1 MNQLS
6 LEGVEHRE
14 DWVDVFF
21 EEFEVGVV
29 EHHVVACVF
38 IEFVVL
44 SRVEVDSL
52 LEDIDQVFNRHK
64 ISEFTRI
71 LRFWVDEDLTVGD
84 HLVSEF
90 SD

>member
-1 MNQLS
+1 M
-6 LEGVEHRE
+6 
-14 DWVDVFF
+14 
-21 EEFEVGVV
+21 GVV

-52 LEDIDQVFNRHK
+52 LEDIDQVFNGHK
-64 ISEFTRI
+64 VPEFTRI
-71 LRFWVDEDLTVGD
+71 LRLGVDEDLAVGE